1 MGMLSALGK
10 IILPQPP
17 KEYDVAYTR
26 QLLQKLETFFERQ
39 NAVQHV
45 NMASL
50 NIDTTTL
57 PTEADLADLRVG
69 DVYRDSTASN
79 VLKVKT

>member
-1 MGMLSALGK
+1 MGMLSVLGK
-10 IILPQPP
+10 LILPQPP
-17 KEYDVAYTR
+17 KEYDVAYMR
-26 QLLQKLETFFERQ
+26 QLLQKLETFFGQQ

-45 NMASL
+45 NVASL
-50 NIDTTTL
+50 NIDTDTL
-57 PTEADLADLRVG
+57 PTEADLADLRTG